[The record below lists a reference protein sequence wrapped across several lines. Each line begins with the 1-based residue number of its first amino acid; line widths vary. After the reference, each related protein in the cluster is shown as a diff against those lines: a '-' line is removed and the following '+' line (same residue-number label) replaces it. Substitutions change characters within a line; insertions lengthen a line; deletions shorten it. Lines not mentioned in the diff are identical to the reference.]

1 VTGDNSTT
9 WTAWFMTSPGAVE
22 VAADVR
28 GQPPLFTIAYSP
40 KTPQKWTLIEI
51 TDVVLGAHEIQT
63 WTVKQINHVVGPRNP
78 ERVIRVSERAS
89 KTSQSVVF
97 RVRSEP
103 SEASS

>member
-40 KTPQKWTLIEI
+40 KTPQKRAGKKRYRRKYLKS
-51 TDVVLGAHEIQT
+51 LAL
-63 WTVKQINHVVGPRNP
+63 PRGL
-78 ERVIRVSERAS
+78 
-89 KTSQSVVF
+89 
-97 RVRSEP
+97 EP
-103 SEASS
+103 LFSP